1 MYVLVKIYIL
11 PEPGKKCFFFTSW
24 KEGYKKHFQALP
36 TPEHMYQAAGRIY
49 HNVNKR
55 DSRAERGVSKLD
67 LYFLYQTQSHLIL
80 YSMDEVPVLHHF
92 LLLEE

>member
-11 PEPGKKCFFFTSW
+11 QEPGKKCFFHILEGRLQKTFPGIANSW
-24 KEGYKKHFQALP
+24 TY
-36 TPEHMYQAAGRIY
+36 MYQAAGRIY

-67 LYFLYQTQSHLIL
+67 LYFLYQTKSHLIL

-92 LLLEE
+92 LL